1 MEKAG
6 EDEQD
11 LYEQSF
17 IEVPAI
23 LDKHKA
29 AAAICE
35 GKCKWQSCN
44 ESFASAWKII
54 IAFIEENTLN
64 VMKCF
69 ILQNKKTL
77 F

>member
-35 GKCKWQSCN
+35 GKCK
-44 ESFASAWKII
+44 
-54 IAFIEENTLN
+54 
-64 VMKCF
+64 
-69 ILQNKKTL
+69 
-77 F
+77 